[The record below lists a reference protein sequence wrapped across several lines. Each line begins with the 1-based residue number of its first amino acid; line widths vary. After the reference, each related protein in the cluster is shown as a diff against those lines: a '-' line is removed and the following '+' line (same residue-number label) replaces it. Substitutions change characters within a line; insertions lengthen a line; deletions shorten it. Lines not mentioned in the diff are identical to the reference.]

1 MKIVEENKR
10 KNLEKV
16 IIERIG
22 ENIKLFNKEEINI
35 IKNNKKLAE
44 KIYLLALLDT
54 KI

>member
-1 MKIVEENKR
+1 MEIVEKNKR

-16 IIERIG
+16 IIERIE

-44 KIYLLALLDT
+44 KIYLLGMLDN